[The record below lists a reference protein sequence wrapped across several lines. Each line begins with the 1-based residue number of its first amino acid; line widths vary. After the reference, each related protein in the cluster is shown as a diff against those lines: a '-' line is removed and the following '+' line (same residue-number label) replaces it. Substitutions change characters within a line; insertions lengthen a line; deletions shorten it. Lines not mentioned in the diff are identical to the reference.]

1 MNFNANLCGCNPTQI
16 INLNLAINDVSNLK
30 IFDDCNNEYANSD
43 LQYAYSL
50 DGSCWSC
57 YVPYNDI
64 ILNTIDMKQDFYVRL
79 KVKGIISKVEMDGVP
94 VTDYSVTLDSG
105 FNFTNCAES
114 TSSNIYNPYANMDCA
129 IRLQNYMADTVAC
142 MFGIPIYY
150 FRLSPEI
157 GSKDIT
163 FKEYTLMNV
172 EPPKQIKL
180 MVADGQMPSS
190 KPEFAEFGLDFQTDW
205 ETEISRS
212 MFATAFGNTAQPME
226 GDFIWV
232 PMMKRMWQ
240 VTGAYE
246 EKNDGLMWISPMFKV
261 SLAKYEEKGSINY
274 DGVEDMVDSF
284 IQNTYEELFGEDNED
299 NAGTG
304 RESTEAPLYAPDNL
318 IPIFKS
324 DATRKYVTA
333 AGININEV
341 NTYYK
346 GTLISDAQYDFDTT
360 ERQVVYQKQYCGDD
374 ISISFIIK
382 PGLGDFSGTILSIGS
397 LQINITQGLLTT
409 TISVNKDPKLTTS
422 IDAGNTYF
430 VYIRWSKYLNISEI
444 STILYTYN
452 QAIPIYKLQ
461 NHHYYYDVDNAD
473 TVTSKWNIELSIPT
487 KQDIILRNF
496 CGSITNIKVYNIY
509 NSDIS
514 EMLQMYPTNNFLL
527 LNDTAR
533 KLVGLDGLKIH

>member
-1 MNFNANLCGCNPTQI
+1 MNFNANLCGCNPVQI
-16 INLNLAINDVSNLK
+16 LNLNFAVNDVSNLK

-79 KVKGIISKVEMDGVP
+79 KVKGIVSKVELNGQQI
-94 VTDYSVTLDSG
+94 TDYTTTLDSG
-105 FNFTNCAES
+105 FNFTYCSSE

-129 IRLQNYMADTVAC
+129 IKLQNYMADTVCC

-150 FRLSPEI
+150 FHLNPVQ

-172 EPPKQIKL
+172 DPPKQIKL
-180 MVADGQMPSS
+180 MVQDGQMPSS
-190 KPEFAEFGLDFQTDW
+190 RVEFAELGFDFQTDW

-240 VTGAYE
+240 VTGAWE
-246 EKNDGLMWISPMFKV
+246 EKNEGFMWISPTFKV
-261 SLAKYEEKGSINY
+261 TLAKYEEKGSINY
-274 DGVEDMVDSF
+274 EGVEDMVDSF

-299 NAGTG
+299 TAGTG

-324 DATRKYVTA
+324 DSTRKYVTA
-333 AGININEV
+333 AGININDV
-341 NTYYK
+341 NTYFK
-346 GTLISDAQYDFDTT
+346 GTLISDAQYNFDTT
-360 ERQVVYQKQYCGDD
+360 ERQIVYQKQYCGDD

-382 PGLGDFSGTILSIGS
+382 PNIGDFSGELLSIGS
-397 LQINITQGLLTT
+397 LKINIIQGLLTT
-409 TISVNKDPKLTTS
+409 TISVNKDPKLTVS

-430 VYIRWSKYLNISEI
+430 IYIRWSKSLNIAEI
-444 STILYTYN
+444 SSILYTYN

-461 NHHYYYDVDNAD
+461 NHYYYYDVDNAN
-473 TVTSKWNIELSIPT
+473 TAVSKWNIEFTVPT

-496 CGSITNIKVYNIY
+496 CGSITNIKVYNMY
-509 NSDIS
+509 NDNIS
-514 EMLQMYPTNNFLL
+514 EMIQMYPTNNFLL

-533 KLVGLDGLKIH
+533 KLVGLDGVKIH